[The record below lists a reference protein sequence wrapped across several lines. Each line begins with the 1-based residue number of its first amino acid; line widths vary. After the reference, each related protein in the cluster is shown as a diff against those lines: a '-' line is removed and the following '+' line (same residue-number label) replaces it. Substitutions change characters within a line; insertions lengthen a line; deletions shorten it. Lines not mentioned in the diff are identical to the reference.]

1 MQTSQRDRK
10 RKREEFETA
19 VEEPKEQEY
28 LIMQK
33 PKRKKRGELTAEDI
47 IANTDFVKSIQEFKE
62 LEPLTQS
69 KMTRAKE
76 EEVKQISFLLQGKQE
91 KGSSWPT
98 KK

>member
-1 MQTSQRDRK
+1 
-10 RKREEFETA
+10 
-19 VEEPKEQEY
+19 
-28 LIMQK
+28 MQK

-47 IANTDFVKSIQEFKE
+47 IANTETRKCNQELQGFQELKELKE

-76 EEVKQISFLLQGKQE
+76 EEVKQISFLSQGKQE

>member
-1 MQTSQRDRK
+1 VTASASGRSSRPPSK
-10 RKREEFETA
+10 SPRIRNTIHSRSPTKEERRA
-19 VEEPKEQEY
+19 H
-28 LIMQK
+28 
-33 PKRKKRGELTAEDI
+33 RGEDI
-47 IANTDFVKSIQEFKE
+47 IANANIVKSIQEFKE

-76 EEVKQISFLLQGKQE
+76 EEVKQISFLSQGKQE

>member
-1 MQTSQRDRK
+1 
-10 RKREEFETA
+10 
-19 VEEPKEQEY
+19 
-28 LIMQK
+28 MQK

-47 IANTDFVKSIQEFKE
+47 ISNTDFVKSIQEFKE

-91 KGSSWPT
+91 KGSPWPT

>member
-1 MQTSQRDRK
+1 
-10 RKREEFETA
+10 
-19 VEEPKEQEY
+19 
-28 LIMQK
+28 MQK

-47 IANTDFVKSIQEFKE
+47 IANTDIVKSIQEFKE

-76 EEVKQISFLLQGKQE
+76 EEVKQISFLSQGKQE

-98 KK
+98 KKWSKNQS